1 MATCPDCFQV
11 KEQLKDNP
19 KYKLID
25 IGEHVRN
32 LKEFMRLRDASPA
45 FDDARRNGYIGI
57 PCFVA
62 EDGGFRQEAVY
73 IRSASTHTRFSN
85 KASLL
90 CKQGFLALKTRLVC
104 RAKKPCFETGCDG
117 LDFT

>member
-32 LKEFMRLRDASPA
+32 LKEFLRLRDASPV

-62 EDGGFRQEAVY
+62 EDGGV
-73 IRSASTHTRFSN
+73 TFSN
-85 KASLL
+85 DDVVNGDIPSGAS
-90 CKQGFLALKTRLVC
+90 CSIDGK
-104 RAKKPCFETGCDG
+104 GC
-117 LDFT
+117 